1 MIKDFIKNN
10 RILALKKAC
19 ALFLLL
25 FGMLFVFL
33 NRDIYYSLH
42 VEAVSQNADSPEAES
57 LIRFSGSRT
66 FEQPFQ
72 GWDGTLELVTIRFFN
87 HGNSLSSGSVAVNI
101 LDANG
106 NTLMSTEK
114 ALTSISRRSPFAFAN
129 PQKLSQNNT
138 YLLQVIVRDAYNP
151 QGFGIYTHS
160 EKGGLFGT
168 LTQDQTPIDNR
179 LRASFNYSFYNI
191 RAVIDMYVLLFLS
204 LLFVLIPF
212 WRIDA
217 IIKEKFARTIDSTM
231 IVSRIFFW
239 ATPVLCVFLGDRF
252 NDYHLSEMLER
263 IFTWQFLFN
272 LSIYILLLLIAY
284 MLINRTQYASIL
296 VLFLAFL
303 MHIANYYVWIFRGC
317 PILATDVQSAATAF
331 NVADNFS
338 YTLDMTGIWGVVYIL
353 SFTAVFLSLR
363 GYKGPRLKRRLCIAA
378 ACAAYAFLFIVLFVH
393 TDFIPKRV
401 EHKIWHPQR
410 SYAKNGNA
418 LSFMMSWSSIRI
430 EKPKNYSVKEVEK
443 IAKDYPSDKA
453 SEADAKAN
461 GSPNIIAIMNES
473 LADLNYNNPVNLSE
487 DYLPFLH
494 SLKENTVKGKLY
506 VSIEGANTAN
516 TEFEFLTGNTLGFL
530 PYHCV
535 PYNEYIRDVLPS
547 MAHSMKTQGYAGV
560 NAFHPYRSSGWSRT
574 IVYPLLGFN
583 DCFFQEYYQ
592 ENNNYTLLRNY
603 ISDKSDFQQIIDDYE
618 AAKKENSAPFYLFNV
633 TMQNHGGYSGKAG
646 VVEPK
651 ITINDP
657 ALNTFEA
664 QQYVNLAKISDDAFK
679 ELVEYF
685 KEIDDPTIIVMFGDH
700 QPPLPNTFYSNQF
713 GKDVEELST
722 EEKADWYST
731 PYVIWANYDIEEKEL
746 DMSANYLS
754 SYVMKI
760 AGNKL
765 TGYNK
770 FLLELQNEF
779 PVISAVCYKDK
790 DGNIYSIDEK
800 AEDNDLLT
808 SYQMLQ
814 YNQMFDTDNRV
825 DSFFFLK

>member
-1 MIKDFIKNN
+1 M
-10 RILALKKAC
+10 
-19 ALFLLL
+19 
-25 FGMLFVFL
+25 
-33 NRDIYYSLH
+33 
-42 VEAVSQNADSPEAES
+42 
-57 LIRFSGSRT
+57 
-66 FEQPFQ
+66 
-72 GWDGTLELVTIRFFN
+72 
-87 HGNSLSSGSVAVNI
+87 
-101 LDANG
+101 
-106 NTLMSTEK
+106 
-114 ALTSISRRSPFAFAN
+114 
-129 PQKLSQNNT
+129 
-138 YLLQVIVRDAYNP
+138 
-151 QGFGIYTHS
+151 
-160 EKGGLFGT
+160 
-168 LTQDQTPIDNR
+168 
-179 LRASFNYSFYNI
+179 
-191 RAVIDMYVLLFLS
+191 
-204 LLFVLIPF
+204 
-212 WRIDA
+212 
-217 IIKEKFARTIDSTM
+217 
-231 IVSRIFFW
+231 
-239 ATPVLCVFLGDRF
+239 
-252 NDYHLSEMLER
+252 
-263 IFTWQFLFN
+263 
-272 LSIYILLLLIAY
+272 
-284 MLINRTQYASIL
+284 
-296 VLFLAFL
+296 
-303 MHIANYYVWIFRGC
+303 
-317 PILATDVQSAATAF
+317 
-331 NVADNFS
+331 
-338 YTLDMTGIWGVVYIL
+338 
-353 SFTAVFLSLR
+353 
-363 GYKGPRLKRRLCIAA
+363 
-378 ACAAYAFLFIVLFVH
+378 
-393 TDFIPKRV
+393 
-401 EHKIWHPQR
+401 
-410 SYAKNGNA
+410 
-418 LSFMMSWSSIRI
+418 
-430 EKPKNYSVKEVEK
+430 
-443 IAKDYPSDKA
+443 
-453 SEADAKAN
+453 
-461 GSPNIIAIMNES
+461 
-473 LADLNYNNPVNLSE
+473 SE

-494 SLKENTVKGKLY
+494 SLKENIVKGKLY

-560 NAFHPYRSSGWSRT
+560 KAFHPYRSSGWSRT

-731 PYVIWANYDIEEKEL
+731 PYVIWANYDIGEKEL